1 MSFAPLTR
9 RGFAVSAGRAAAAFA
24 LLMAEPW
31 RLTGLLDEASAATS
45 AVGFADADYWAF
57 IDPIVGHMDRL
68 WLDRDACYV
77 INGAGETVINAALCT
92 IHAVAAMSGHDGPSR
107 NDRRAVM
114 LSRRLCAPTPWSD
127 RRTPIVPDKMFHRP
141 GWIESLHDRE
151 GTFDKSVDPKVAE
164 ALEAVWRAR
173 KILKV
178 PESQVHLMVSRV
190 NACAHSPFF
199 RYPGIRLNQL
209 NWNAELY
216 AYAATMTGNPSLL
229 RSDYRRQIVRFCDG
243 AKRPW
248 TKPYMQTADGGSPNL
263 GPGYRFHYLP
273 NQRASHPFNIDSA
286 EYANITIHF
295 LLFHA
300 QARRAGMAPLTRSH
314 HALLEA
320 WVERTLM
327 GYWTHAGF
335 LNWDSGLGLTRWQI
349 GKTFAFAQQGLLAIA
364 KSPQFHSR
372 AEFAPWAKYLLDQG
386 FGLYQR
392 WAREDGDGLFAPPFL
407 NDAHAQRG
415 GGQAGKFLFAV
426 RMAVNAARAI
436 DLGLGTAK
444 AVVPRPFYSFDPD
457 IGRLAVST
465 PTYSAAVLGVNR
477 GAVPYGGTEI
487 ARLYDADGRP
497 VATIGS
503 TAPGGFGV
511 VVRKVDNRL
520 IVSSQKTLEGGSVA
534 HPPIRLTDAPRGR
547 GRLASYP
554 RHAYAAAF
562 NRLAAVGVVRKAGI
576 TIRTSHVF
584 RSSFVETTWKVQSSK
599 LRRLKIDALLPS
611 RWRAAKIE
619 AVLRDGT
626 HVPLI
631 VNSRPVKQRLLL
643 RDVAWFYVQSVDSG
657 YVVVVRN
664 APARALAFALPT
676 RPSGF
681 EPHPGPTLALRLSN
695 GSQVRNRAI
704 TAVIAPARSP
714 AEAATVAAS
723 LISNK

>member
-1 MSFAPLTR
+1 M
-9 RGFAVSAGRAAAAFA
+9 
-24 LLMAEPW
+24 
-31 RLTGLLDEASAATS
+31 DEALAATPK
-45 AVGFADADYWAF
+45 VGFTDAEYWEF
-57 IDPIVGHMDRL
+57 IDPIVEHMDRL
-68 WLDRDACYV
+68 WVDHDACYV
-77 INGAGETVINAALCT
+77 IRGAGETVINAALCT
-92 IHAVAAMSGHDGPSR
+92 IHAVAAMSGHDGPAR
-107 NDRRAVM
+107 NDQRAV
-114 LSRRLCAPTPWSD
+114 LLARRLCAPTPWSD
-127 RRTPIVPDKMFHRP
+127 RHSPIVPDKMFHRP
-141 GWIESLHDRE
+141 GWIESMRDRD
-151 GTFDKSVDPKVAE
+151 GAFDKSIDPKVAE
-164 ALEAVWRAR
+164 ALQAVWRAR
-173 KILKV
+173 EILDV
-178 PESQVHLMVSRV
+178 PASLVTLMVSRV
-190 NACAHSPFF
+190 NACAHGPFF

-216 AYAATMTGNPSLL
+216 SYAASMTGNGSLL

-248 TKPYMQTADGGSPNL
+248 TKPHMQTIGGGSSNL

-273 NQRASHPFNIDSA
+273 NQRAAHPFNVDSA

-300 QARRAGMAPLTRSH
+300 QARQAGMAPLDRNH

-372 AEFAPWAKYLLDQG
+372 PEFAPWAKYLLDQG
-386 FGLYQR
+386 FVLYQR
-392 WAREDGDGLFAPPFL
+392 WAREDGDGLLAPPFL

-415 GGQAGKFLFAV
+415 GGQDGKFLFAV

-444 AVVPRPFYSFDPD
+444 AVVPKPFYAFDPD

-465 PTYSAAVLGVNR
+465 PTYSAALLGDNR
-477 GAVPYGGTEI
+477 GAVPYGGIEI

-497 VATIGS
+497 VATIGG
-503 TAPGGFGV
+503 TPPGGFGV
-511 VVRKVDNRL
+511 VVRGPDNRQL
-520 IVSSQKTLEGGSVA
+520 LSSQRTLRKGSIT
-534 HPPIRLTDAPRGR
+534 HPPLRLTDAPRGR
-547 GRLASYP
+547 GRLAAYP

-562 NRLAAVGVVRKAGI
+562 NRLAAVGVVRGRGC
-576 TIRTSHVF
+576 TIRTEHVF
-584 RSSFVETTWKVQSSK
+584 RSTFIETTWKVTSSK
-599 LRRLKIDALLPS
+599 VRRLKIDALLPS

-619 AVLRDGT
+619 AVLHDGR

-631 VNSRPVKQRLLL
+631 VNSRPAKVRLLL
-643 RDVAWFYVQSVDSG
+643 TDVAWFYVQSVDSG
-657 YVVVVRN
+657 YVVVVRK
-664 APARALAFALPT
+664 APARSLAFALPT

-681 EPHPGPTLALRLSN
+681 EPHPGPTLAIRMANASR
-695 GSQVRNRAI
+695 VRNRTLT
-704 TAVIAPARSP
+704 TAIAPARNP
-714 AEAATVAAS
+714 AEAFAVASA
-723 LISNK
+723 LIANK